1 MWTKK
6 VSAEFLSQPSAEL
19 VIIRGRQRKPL
30 LFPSLPPPPSP
41 LPTPS
46 SREKK
51 RAVKKKNTRLTTDIF
66 QAYFS

>member
-30 LFPSLPPPPSP
+30 LFPSLPPPPPPSP
-41 LPTPS
+41 LLLPP
-46 SREKK
+46 EKK
-51 RAVKKKNTRLTTDIF
+51 RAVKKKTRG
-66 QAYFS
+66 

>member
-30 LFPSLPPPPSP
+30 LSPLPPPPSP
-41 LPTPS
+41 LFLPP
-46 SREKK
+46 EKK
-51 RAVKKKNTRLTTDIF
+51 RAVKKKTRG
-66 QAYFS
+66 

>member
-30 LFPSLPPPPSP
+30 LFPSLPPPTSP
-41 LPTPS
+41 LPTLPP
-46 SREKK
+46 EKK
-51 RAVKKKNTRLTTDIF
+51 RAVKKKHEVNN
-66 QAYFS
+66 

>member
-41 LPTPS
+41 LFLPP
-46 SREKK
+46 EKK
-51 RAVKKKNTRLTTDIF
+51 RAAKKKE
-66 QAYFS
+66 Q

>member
-41 LPTPS
+41 LFLPP
-46 SREKK
+46 EKK
-51 RAVKKKNTRLTTDIF
+51 RAVKKKKEVNN
-66 QAYFS
+66 

>member
-41 LPTPS
+41 LFLPP
-46 SREKK
+46 EKK
-51 RAVKKKNTRLTTDIF
+51 RAVKKNTRLTTDIF

>member
-41 LPTPS
+41 LLPP
-46 SREKK
+46 EKK
-51 RAVKKKNTRLTTDIF
+51 RAVKKKTRG
-66 QAYFS
+66 

>member
-41 LPTPS
+41 LFLPP
-46 SREKK
+46 EKK
-51 RAVKKKNTRLTTDIF
+51 KSSEKKNKRLTTDIF